1 MPCANVHDDRKGCP
15 KERGGR
21 FFFPALTELRFYCL
35 VEEDQISMR
44 NYKHFYSTF
53 LHVLLSRLLITDV
66 HHV

>member
-1 MPCANVHDDRKGCP
+1 MFMMIVKGVQ
-15 KERGGR
+15 KKGVVD

-44 NYKHFYSTF
+44 NYKNFYSTF